1 VALVSP
7 GRLKVLDDGISM
19 NNCQLGAHY
28 SPTVCPTSYC
38 SEHRAICSAPQS
50 EKSLLRWEGGQ
61 LQSKPFERDAWIV
74 AAVRLRRSG
83 SVLRS
88 HAQAGHSGWAP
99 IPIARSESCHP
110 LRRRL
115 SPRGWP
121 KQKCSARRLSLRS
134 MRKSNY
140 RGKSSFSTVS
150 HRS

>member
-74 AAVRLRRSG
+74 LRSG
-83 SVLRS
+83 FGGPEVYC
-88 HAQAGHSGWAP
+88 GHMPKLVIQDGHQSPSREASLVT
-99 IPIARSESCHP
+99 RSEGGS
-110 LRRRL
+110 RREVGQSKSVVHAACL
-115 SPRGWP
+115 SV
-121 KQKCSARRLSLRS
+121 Q
-134 MRKSNY
+134 
-140 RGKSSFSTVS
+140 
-150 HRS
+150 